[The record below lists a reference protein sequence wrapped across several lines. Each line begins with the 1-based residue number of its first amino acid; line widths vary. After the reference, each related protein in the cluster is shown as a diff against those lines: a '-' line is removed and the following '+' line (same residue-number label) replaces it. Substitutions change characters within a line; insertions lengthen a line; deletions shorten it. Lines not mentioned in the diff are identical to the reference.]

1 MYPHLT
7 KYDMW
12 RHQERKITWRYMTLL
27 FDQTLRILVL
37 SFTTETNLFLL
48 TNGKLDFYKKF
59 KGLKHLNS
67 LKNWQKIRIWSWLWN
82 YFHKMI
88 NAFVA
93 TYLQN
98 LILSTSSLSKILG
111 HVLENTS
118 FSTTRS
124 SASSLTTTEAVLL
137 IFLRRASSFRK
148 HR

>member
-1 MYPHLT
+1 MYPYLT

-59 KGLKHLNS
+59 EGLKHLNC
-67 LKNWQKIRIWSWLWN
+67 LKNWQKIRIWSWLWK